1 MFKKLFS
8 QYKFGQVD
16 IPFAIAVFALVIFGL
31 IMLSSA
37 TVSVGFEKFN
47 DSYYYFKHQ
56 IFFGLIPGFIVMAIF
71 MLLDYKVLEKYA
83 SQMLVISIGLLI
95 LVFIPGIGNQYGSA
109 RSWIGIFGMSI
120 QPSEIVKLTFL
131 IYLSSWLDK
140 RGERGASD
148 LHEGLIPFL
157 SVIAVIASLLIL
169 EPDTGS
175 MMIILVMSWVVY
187 FVGGARIN
195 HILTLGAVGITMILL
210 LIMMSPYRAARFM
223 TFLHPELDPQ
233 GVGYHINQAFLALGS
248 GGIIG
253 KGYGQS
259 VQKFQYLPEVM
270 GDSIYAIIGEELGF
284 VFCVLI
290 VGTYVYLLIRGFKIA
305 NACKDRFSKFLV
317 TGVMTWLT
325 AQAFM
330 NIGAMVGL
338 LPLTGVPLPFIS
350 YGGTAMV
357 VNLAAIG
364 IVLNISRR
372 VSITPKK
379 RLA

>member
-8 QYKFGQVD
+8 QYKFGQID
-16 IPFAIAVFALVIFGL
+16 IPFAAAVAALVILGMV
-31 IMLSSA
+31 MLSSA

-56 IFFGLIPGFIVMAIF
+56 LFFGLIPGFLVMLVF
-71 MLLDYKVLEKYA
+71 MLLDYKLFEKYA
-83 SQMLVISIGLLI
+83 SQMLIISIVLLI
-95 LVFIPGIGNQYGSA
+95 LVFIPGIGNEYGSA
-109 RSWIGIFGMSI
+109 RSWIGIFGFSI

-131 IYLSSWLDK
+131 IYLSAWLDK
-140 RGERGASD
+140 RGEKGASD
-148 LHEGLIPFL
+148 LHEGLIPFI
-157 SVIAVIASLLIL
+157 SVIAVIATLLIL

-175 MMIILVMSWVVY
+175 MMIILVMSWAVY
-187 FVGGARIN
+187 FVGGARIS
-195 HILTLGAVGITMILL
+195 HILTLGAAGIAMILL
-210 LIMMSPYRAARFM
+210 LVVMSPYRAARFM

-248 GGIIG
+248 GGFFG

-270 GDSIYAIIGEELGF
+270 GDSIYAVIGEELGF
-284 VFCVLI
+284 LFCVLI
-290 VGTYVYLLIRGFKIA
+290 IALYVYLLIRGFKIA
-305 NACKDRFSKFLV
+305 SACKDRFSKFLV
-317 TGVMTWLT
+317 TGIMTWLT

-372 VSITPKK
+372 VSLTVKQ
-379 RLA
+379 RLV

>member
-16 IPFAIAVFALVIFGL
+16 IPFAIAVGLLVVIGL

-37 TVSVGFEKFN
+37 TVSIGFEKFN

-56 IFFGLIPGFIVMAIF
+56 LFFGLLPGLAVMSVF
-71 MLLDYKVLEKYA
+71 MLLDYKLFEKYA

-95 LVFIPGIGNQYGSA
+95 LVFIPGIGNEYGSA
-109 RSWIGIFGMSI
+109 RSWIGIFGFSI

-131 IYLSSWLDK
+131 IYLASWLDK
-140 RGERGASD
+140 RGEHRVSD

-157 SVIAVIASLLIL
+157 SVIAVIAFLLIL
-169 EPDTGS
+169 QPDTGS
-175 MMIILVMSWVVY
+175 MMIILLMSWAVY
-187 FVGGARIN
+187 FVAGAHIN
-195 HILTLGAVGITMILL
+195 HILSLGAFSMALISL

-223 TFLHPELDPQ
+223 TFLHPELDPL
-233 GVGYHINQAFLALGS
+233 GVGYHINQAFLAIGS
-248 GGIIG
+248 GGFFG

-284 VFCVLI
+284 IFCVLI
-290 VGTYVYLLIRGFKIA
+290 LALYVYLLIRGFKIA
-305 NACKDRFSKFLV
+305 TACKDRFSKFLV
-317 TGVMTWLT
+317 TGIMTWLT

-330 NIGAMVGL
+330 NMGAMVGL

-357 VNLAAIG
+357 VNLAAVG